1 VQKVQYTSSAN
12 IITGENMAKKN
23 VTTETETNQIKITL
37 TQETFENLTTASAYA
52 GITKSKYIEKLLQK
66 KFKKITDD
74 TTKAEMKKIMK
85 I

>member
-1 VQKVQYTSSAN
+1 
-12 IITGENMAKKN
+12 MAKKN
-23 VTTETETNQIKITL
+23 VTTETETKQIKITL
-37 TQETFENLTTASAYA
+37 TRETFENLTTASAFA
-52 GITKSKYIEKLLQK
+52 GIKKSEYIEKLLQK